1 MFMLFKGESEEGRSF
16 THTSHLPVKQ
26 VKNNTMFC
34 RQAGYND
41 MKANS
46 YFLIYNF

>member
-1 MFMLFKGESEEGRSF
+1 MFNMFFTGESEEGRSF
-16 THTSHLPVKQ
+16 THTSYLPVKQ
-26 VKNNTMFC
+26 VKNNLHMFC

-46 YFLIYNF
+46 YF